1 MREIKFRAYNEK
13 YKKLYGQGMYRV
25 WEVSIAGDGSLSG
38 NVDETPIA
46 GKQLDHYIPRV
57 YFDEKRK
64 GGGLGTADDDVFFLM
79 QYTGLKD
86 IKNKEIYEGDI
97 LKYLNY
103 KGYEEIIEV
112 WWDNDM
118 AGFNFGNRNLSFIK
132 NKLEIIGNIYE
143 NPGLL
148 EVEQC

>member
-1 MREIKFRAYNEK
+1 MRTIK
-13 YKKLYGQGMYRV
+13 YKAWNNETNSMH
-25 WEVSIAGDGSLSG
+25 EVGEISFNEDGSFGGVLEG
-38 NVDETPIA
+38 LVRRFYFNE
-46 GKQLDHYIPRV
+46 RV
-57 YFDEKRK
+57 LVKGSKREWI
-64 GGGLGTADDDVFFLM
+64 DDVILL

-143 NPGLL
+143 NPELL